1 MARLP
6 ANGIPSYRLHK
17 SSGRAIVTIDGRD
30 HYLGVHGTPESRAE
44 YDRLVSLWIG
54 NGRRLPDSLVG
65 GKRRD
70 DRAEATVVEVIARY
84 WEFAEKRY
92 AGQRP
97 TLLNIRR
104 ALSLLRQLFG
114 PLPVS
119 QFGPK
124 ALRTFQRALVDLP
137 ADRLANGASKRSGP
151 LARKTVN
158 YHAGV
163 VKRMFKWAKNEELIP
178 GEVFDALRDVPWLR
192 AGETKA
198 RETKRVRP
206 VPDATV
212 EETLPFLPE
221 VVADMIRVQRLCGM
235 RPAEV
240 CMMTP
245 RDLDTSGPAWKYVPR
260 HHKTEIHGKDRVVLI
275 GPKAQ
280 AVLSKYLRADDW
292 IRPLDAPM
300 FSPREAE
307 DQRRAMKRAR
317 RKTRV
322 QPSQQNRRLRFP
334 KSAPGERYDTASYRR
349 ALAWGCDAAFPHPT
363 LSTIPRTKRT
373 PEQERELRAWKAE
386 RRWGPNRLRHA
397 RATEVRR
404 EHGLDAAQVLLGH
417 SRVTTTQVYAEV
429 NEEKAVR
436 AALAT
441 G

>member
-6 ANGIPSYRLHK
+6 ENGIPSYRLHK
-17 SSGRAIVTIDGRD
+17 SSRRALVSIDGRD
-30 HYLGVHGTPESRAE
+30 HYLGVHGTPESRE
-44 YDRLVSLWIG
+44 KYDRLINLWLV
-54 NGRRLPDSLVG
+54 NGRRLPDSGVG
-65 GKRRD
+65 VGTD
-70 DRAEATVVEVIARY
+70 DRADVTVVEVVARY

-92 AGQRP
+92 AGQRA

-104 ALSLLRQLFG
+104 ALSILRQLFG
-114 PLPVS
+114 PTPVS

-124 ALRTFQRALVDLP
+124 ALRTYQRALVELP
-137 ADRLANGASKRSGP
+137 ADRLPNGASKRSGP

-158 YHAGV
+158 YHTGV
-163 VKRMFKWAKNEELIP
+163 VKRMFRWAKNEEIVP

-198 RETKRVRP
+198 RETPKVRP
-206 VPDATV
+206 VPDAIV
-212 EETLPFLPE
+212 EATLPFLPE
-221 VVADMIRVQRLCGM
+221 VVADMVRVQRFTGM

-245 RDLDTSGPAWKYVPR
+245 RDLDTSPPAWKYVPR
-260 HHKTEIHGKDRVVLI
+260 HHKTEIHGKDRIVLI

-280 AVLSKYLRADDW
+280 AVLAKYLRSDDW
-292 IRPLDAPM
+292 IRPLDAAI

-307 DQRRAMKRAR
+307 DQRRAMKRAA
-317 RKTRV
+317 RKTKV

-334 KSAPGERYDTASYRR
+334 KFGPGERYDSASYRK
-349 ALAWGCDAAFPHPT
+349 AVAWGCDAANPHPT

-373 PEQERELRAWKAE
+373 PEQERELREWKSSH
-386 RRWGPNRLRHA
+386 RWGPNRLRHA

-404 EHGLDAAQVLLGH
+404 EHGLDAAQVVLGH
-417 SRVTTTQVYAEV
+417 SRVSTSQVYAEA
-429 NEEKAVR
+429 NEDKAVR